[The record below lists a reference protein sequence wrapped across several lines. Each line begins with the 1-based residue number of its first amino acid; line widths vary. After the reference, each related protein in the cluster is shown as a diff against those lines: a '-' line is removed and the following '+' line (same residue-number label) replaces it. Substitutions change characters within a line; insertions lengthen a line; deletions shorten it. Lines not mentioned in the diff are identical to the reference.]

1 MSLKFHYK
9 RFYGTIFYIVDFSGA
24 VRFGVAQKSMWLIA
38 GQSNASG
45 MGDRRTSMKY
55 YSKECF
61 DYVQSGDSLKI
72 LQDPVGEN
80 GKY

>member
-1 MSLKFHYK
+1 
-9 RFYGTIFYIVDFSGA
+9 
-24 VRFGVAQKSMWLIA
+24 MWLIA

-80 GKY
+80 GKYFGKANSGSISPSFAWNLNKMENQFRL